1 MILVIQ
7 NKSLLAQYVQICAS
21 ELKQV
26 GSQGLGVPIT
36 TRGDEVRE
44 SEWTK
49 WGQRHGAPGP
59 EAMGMMVD
67 ILKEI
72 WEAIEEDKATEDDE
86 KRGEDEEG
94 EEGNNNR

>member
-7 NKSLLAQYVQICAS
+7 DKPLLAQYVQICAG

-26 GSQGLGVPIT
+26 GSQGLGISIT

-44 SEWTK
+44 FEWTK
-49 WGQRHGAPGP
+49 WAQRHGAPGP
-59 EAMGMMVD
+59 EAMGMMVN

-72 WEAIEEDKATEDDE
+72 LEAVEEDEASKDDK
-86 KRGEDEEG
+86 KRREDEEG
-94 EEGNNNR
+94 EEGNNNG